1 MLAGSE
7 NVAHGEARVTFG
19 VRGKTGYDQNSRLT
33 SAATRAA
40 NTQKNTRDDFTLMMK
55 EMSISLFKLASDY
68 FTPLSLVVILM
79 MILPPGV
86 EISMYRGFDIFL
98 EDKHIYHT

>member
-1 MLAGSE
+1 MI
-7 NVAHGEARVTFG
+7 
-19 VRGKTGYDQNSRLT
+19 KTHASLPRP
-33 SAATRAA
+33 RAQP
-40 NTQKNTRDDFTLMMK
+40 THKKTRDDFTLMMK